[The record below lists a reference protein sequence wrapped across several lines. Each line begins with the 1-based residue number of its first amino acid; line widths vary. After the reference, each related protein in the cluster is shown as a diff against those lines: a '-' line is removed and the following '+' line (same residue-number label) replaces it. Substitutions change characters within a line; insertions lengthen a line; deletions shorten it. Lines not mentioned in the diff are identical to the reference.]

1 MYSVI
6 HCHRSSYR
14 TSDTRA
20 LNLMEC
26 SGNIQILVFFELF
39 LHMCEKNSTFVDL
52 FGKLYHMRN
61 ICRYICLL
69 IGVLVTSLA
78 HAHNVRI
85 YGYVL
90 GTDNRGVELANVYV
104 EGTTIGTS
112 TNQNGYYDLMVE
124 QSDTI
129 VLVYS
134 MIGYETIRQQLYT
147 ENKVLG
153 VNVVL
158 PTNEEMLSEITVR
171 GIQRQ
176 TGTMER
182 TDVDV
187 ARLMPDATGGGIEN
201 LLITFAGVRQNNEM
215 SSQYNVRGGSYDEN
229 SVYVNGL
236 EVYRPLLIRSG
247 QQEGLSFANTD
258 MVESVDFSAG
268 GFDAQYGDR
277 MSSVLD
283 IRYKRPEKLESRLNI
298 SLLGASAYI
307 GWGDSVQSQMHGI
320 RYKTSKYML
329 GALETKGNYKPNFI
343 DYQTQM
349 TWKVGKEAKD
359 WEIRLMGNFSQ
370 NSYLFNPDSATTTSG
385 TLQNPITK
393 QIYFEGQ
400 EKDMFRTAFAAL
412 SAYGKVNKEVEV
424 GVDLSGFYTH
434 EQETYDIH
442 SELILT
448 RGDKNSSQ
456 DSNNNLNQSI
466 TGSTEKQDVIG
477 TGEFHEHA
485 RNKLQASIITL
496 AHTGEWK
503 RGQNSLKWGVS
514 GQVEMMKDQI
524 SEWEWRDSLGYSL
537 PNVDKE
543 MELYYAMKG
552 TTQMLS
558 GRLQAYAQNTYRWST
573 DQGKVFL
580 TAGMRLNWWSFTN
593 EVLPSPRVS
602 VVWMP
607 GWKRDMTFRVATG
620 IYYQAPFYKELRQ
633 TIIDDKGV
641 YRIHLNDK
649 LKAQRSYQLVMGT
662 DYYFRA
668 WGRPFKFTAEAY
680 GKYIDR
686 MESYTVDNVRV
697 RYSGLNDSE
706 GYTLGLDLKLFGEL
720 APGADSWIS
729 FSTMRSRMRFVDDVH
744 ELGWIPTPQEQ
755 RYNLTL
761 YFQDYLPQLPQY
773 KLHLKFIWSEGLPY
787 GYPRNEKMR
796 YLGHMGDYRRV
807 DIGASRTFSASTDK
821 WMKKAKHV
829 DSWSVQFDVF
839 NLVGWNNMNSY
850 YWVTAADGQHWP
862 TPNYLTGRMF
872 NLKIDVKIK

>member
-1 MYSVI
+1 
-6 HCHRSSYR
+6 
-14 TSDTRA
+14 
-20 LNLMEC
+20 
-26 SGNIQILVFFELF
+26 
-39 LHMCEKNSTFVDL
+39 
-52 FGKLYHMRN
+52 MRKS
-61 ICRYICLL
+61 IGIARVLSLAVCLL
-69 IGVLVTSLA
+69 CSLA
-78 HAHNVRI
+78 TWAKVPEVRI
-85 YGYVL
+85 FGYVL
-90 GTDNRGVELANVYV
+90 DSDNRGIDLANVFV
-104 EGTTIGTS
+104 EGTTTGTT
-112 TNQNGYYDLMVE
+112 TNQNGYYDLLVE
-124 QSDTI
+124 MGDTI
-129 VLVYS
+129 TMVYS

-147 ENKVLG
+147 SNQVLG

-182 TDVDV
+182 TDVGV

-215 SSQYNVRGGSYDEN
+215 SSQYNVRGGTYDEN

-258 MVESVDFSAG
+258 MVESLDFSAG
-268 GFDAQYGDR
+268 GFDAMYGDK

-283 IRYKRPEKLESRLNI
+283 IRYKRPERLESRLNI

-329 GALETKGNYKPNFI
+329 GALDTKGNYKPNFL

-349 TWKVGKEAKD
+349 TWKVGKQREWD
-359 WEIRLMGNFSQ
+359 ITVLGNISQ
-370 NSYLFNPDSATTTSG
+370 NSYVFEPDSSETSSG
-385 TLQNPITK
+385 TMENPITK
-393 QIYFEGQ
+393 TIYYEGQ

-412 SAYGKVNKEVEV
+412 SAHGKLNKEVNI
-424 GVDLSGFYTH
+424 GLDLTGFYTH
-434 EQETYDIH
+434 ERENYDIH
-442 SELILT
+442 SELILS
-448 RGDKNSSQ
+448 RGKTEGGA
-456 DSNNNLNQSI
+456 DSNNDINQEI
-466 TGSTEKQDVIG
+466 IGSTEKQDLIG

-485 RNKLQASIITL
+485 RNKLQASMVTL

-503 RGQNSLKWGVS
+503 RGENTLKWGIS
-514 GQVEMMKDQI
+514 GQVEMIKDQI

-537 PNVDKE
+537 PNADEE

-552 TTQMLS
+552 TTQMFS
-558 GRLQAYAQNTYRWST
+558 GRLQAYAQNTYCWST
-573 DQGKVFL
+573 QQGKVFL
-580 TAGMRLNWWSFTN
+580 TAGMRMNWWSFTN

-607 GWKRDMTFRVATG
+607 GWKRDFTFRVATG
-620 IYYQAPFYKELRQ
+620 VYYQAPFYKELRQ
-633 TIIDDKGV
+633 TVLDDKGV
-641 YRIHLNDK
+641 YRIHLNDQ

-706 GYTLGLDLKLFGEL
+706 GYALGLDLKLFGEL

-729 FSTMRSRMRFVDDVH
+729 FSTMRSRMRFTDDKH
-744 ELGWIPTPQEQ
+744 NLGWIPTPQEQ

-761 YFQDYLPQLPQY
+761 YFQDYLPQYPQY
-773 KLHLKFIWSEGLPY
+773 RLHLKFIWNEGLPF
-787 GYPRNEKMR
+787 GYPRNEAMR
-796 YLGHMGDYRRV
+796 YLGHMGDYRRI
-807 DIGASRTFSASTDK
+807 DIGASRTFSATTDK
-821 WMKKAKHV
+821 WMKKSKHV
-829 DSWSVQFDVF
+829 DSWSIQLDIF
-839 NLVGWNNMNSY
+839 NLVGWNNVNSY
-850 YWVTAADGQHWP
+850 YWVTAADGQQWS

-872 NLKIDVKIK
+872 NLKVDVKIK

>member
-1 MYSVI
+1 
-6 HCHRSSYR
+6 
-14 TSDTRA
+14 
-20 LNLMEC
+20 
-26 SGNIQILVFFELF
+26 
-39 LHMCEKNSTFVDL
+39 
-52 FGKLYHMRN
+52 MRKS
-61 ICRYICLL
+61 IGIARVLSLAVCLL
-69 IGVLVTSLA
+69 CSLA
-78 HAHNVRI
+78 TWAKVPEVRI
-85 YGYVL
+85 FGYVL
-90 GTDNRGVELANVYV
+90 DSDNRGIDLANVFV
-104 EGTTIGTS
+104 EGTTTGTT
-112 TNQNGYYDLMVE
+112 TNQNGYYDLLVE
-124 QSDTI
+124 MGDTI
-129 VLVYS
+129 TMVYS

-147 ENKVLG
+147 SNQVLG

-182 TDVDV
+182 TDVGV

-215 SSQYNVRGGSYDEN
+215 SSQYNVRGGTYDEN

-258 MVESVDFSAG
+258 MVESLDFSAG
-268 GFDAQYGDR
+268 GFDAMYGDK

-283 IRYKRPEKLESRLNI
+283 IRYKRPERLESRLNI

-307 GWGDSVQSQMHGI
+307 GWGDSLQSQMHGV

-329 GALETKGNYKPNFI
+329 GALDTKGNYKPNFL

-349 TWKVGKEAKD
+349 TWKVGKQREWD
-359 WEIRLMGNFSQ
+359 ITVLGNISQ
-370 NSYLFNPDSATTTSG
+370 NSYVFEPDSSETSSG
-385 TLQNPITK
+385 TMENPITK
-393 QIYFEGQ
+393 TIYYEGQ

-412 SAYGKVNKEVEV
+412 SAHGKLSKEVNI
-424 GVDLSGFYTH
+424 GLDLTGFYTH
-434 EQETYDIH
+434 ERENYDIH
-442 SELILT
+442 SELILS
-448 RGDKNSSQ
+448 RGKTEGGA
-456 DSNNNLNQSI
+456 DSNNDINQEI
-466 TGSTEKQDVIG
+466 IGSTEKQDLIG

-485 RNKLQASIITL
+485 RNKLQASMVTL

-503 RGQNSLKWGVS
+503 RGENTLKWGIS
-514 GQVEMMKDQI
+514 GQVEMIKDQI

-537 PNVDKE
+537 PNADKE

-552 TTQMLS
+552 TTQMFS
-558 GRLQAYAQNTYRWST
+558 GRLQAYAQNTYCWST
-573 DQGKVFL
+573 QQGKVFL
-580 TAGMRLNWWSFTN
+580 TAGMRMNWWSFTN

-607 GWKRDMTFRVATG
+607 GWKRDFTFRVATG
-620 IYYQAPFYKELRQ
+620 VYYQAPFYKELRQ
-633 TIIDDKGV
+633 TVLDDKGV
-641 YRIHLNDK
+641 YRIHLNDQ

-706 GYTLGLDLKLFGEL
+706 GYALGLDLKLFGEL

-729 FSTMRSRMRFVDDVH
+729 FSTMRSRMRFTNDKH
-744 ELGWIPTPQEQ
+744 NLGWIPTPQEQ

-761 YFQDYLPQLPQY
+761 YFQDYLPQYPQY
-773 KLHLKFIWSEGLPY
+773 RLHLKFIWNEGLPF
-787 GYPRNEKMR
+787 GYPRNEAMR
-796 YLGHMGDYRRV
+796 YLGHMGDYRRI
-807 DIGASRTFSASTDK
+807 DIGASRTFSATTDK
-821 WMKKAKHV
+821 WMKKSKHV
-829 DSWSVQFDVF
+829 DSWSIQLDIF
-839 NLVGWNNMNSY
+839 NLVGWNNVNSY
-850 YWVTAADGQHWP
+850 YWVTAADGQQWS

-872 NLKIDVKIK
+872 NLKVDVKIK

>member
-1 MYSVI
+1 
-6 HCHRSSYR
+6 
-14 TSDTRA
+14 
-20 LNLMEC
+20 
-26 SGNIQILVFFELF
+26 
-39 LHMCEKNSTFVDL
+39 
-52 FGKLYHMRN
+52 MRKS
-61 ICRYICLL
+61 IGIARVLSLAVCLL
-69 IGVLVTSLA
+69 CSLA
-78 HAHNVRI
+78 TWAKVPEVRI
-85 YGYVL
+85 FGYVL
-90 GTDNRGVELANVYV
+90 DSDNRGIDLANVFV
-104 EGTTIGTS
+104 EGTTTGTT
-112 TNQNGYYDLMVE
+112 TNQNGYYDLLVE
-124 QSDTI
+124 MGDTI
-129 VLVYS
+129 TMVYS

-147 ENKVLG
+147 SNQVLG

-182 TDVDV
+182 TDVGV

-215 SSQYNVRGGSYDEN
+215 SSQYNVRGGTYDEN

-258 MVESVDFSAG
+258 MVESLDFSAG
-268 GFDAQYGDR
+268 GFDAMYGDK

-283 IRYKRPEKLESRLNI
+283 IRYKRPERLESRLNI

-307 GWGDSVQSQMHGI
+307 GWGDSLQSQMHGI

-329 GALETKGNYKPNFI
+329 GALDTKGNYKPNFL

-349 TWKVGKEAKD
+349 TWKVGKQREWD
-359 WEIRLMGNFSQ
+359 ITVLGNISQ
-370 NSYLFNPDSATTTSG
+370 NSYVFEPDSSETSSG
-385 TLQNPITK
+385 TMENPITK
-393 QIYFEGQ
+393 TIYYEGQ

-412 SAYGKVNKEVEV
+412 SAHGKVNREVNI
-424 GVDLSGFYTH
+424 GLDLTGFYTH
-434 EQETYDIH
+434 ERENYDIH
-442 SELILT
+442 SELILS
-448 RGDKNSSQ
+448 RGKTESGA
-456 DSNNNLNQSI
+456 DSNNDINQEI
-466 TGSTEKQDVIG
+466 IGSTDKQDLIG

-485 RNKLQASIITL
+485 RNKLQASMVTL

-503 RGQNSLKWGVS
+503 RGENTLKWGIS
-514 GQVEMMKDQI
+514 GQVEMIKDQI

-537 PNVDKE
+537 PNADKE

-552 TTQMLS
+552 TTQMFS
-558 GRLQAYAQNTYRWST
+558 GRLQAYAQNTYCWST
-573 DQGKVFL
+573 QQGKVFL
-580 TAGMRLNWWSFTN
+580 TAGMRMNWWSFTN

-607 GWKRDMTFRVATG
+607 GWKRDFTFRVATG
-620 IYYQAPFYKELRQ
+620 VYYQAPFYKELRQ
-633 TIIDDKGV
+633 TVLDDKGV
-641 YRIHLNDK
+641 YRIHLNDQ

-697 RYSGLNDSE
+697 RYSGINDSE
-706 GYTLGLDLKLFGEL
+706 GYALGLDLKLFGEL

-729 FSTMRSRMRFVDDVH
+729 FSTMRSRMRFTDDKH
-744 ELGWIPTPQEQ
+744 NLGWIPTPQEQ

-761 YFQDYLPQLPQY
+761 YFQDYLPQYPQY
-773 KLHLKFIWSEGLPY
+773 RLHLKFIWNEGLPF
-787 GYPRNEKMR
+787 GYPRNEAMR
-796 YLGHMGDYRRV
+796 YLGHMGDYRRI

-821 WMKKAKHV
+821 WMKKSKHV
-829 DSWSVQFDVF
+829 DSWSIQLDIF
-839 NLVGWNNMNSY
+839 NLVGWNNVNSY
-850 YWVTAADGQHWP
+850 YWVTAADGQQWS

-872 NLKIDVKIK
+872 NLKVDVKIK

>member
-1 MYSVI
+1 
-6 HCHRSSYR
+6 
-14 TSDTRA
+14 
-20 LNLMEC
+20 
-26 SGNIQILVFFELF
+26 
-39 LHMCEKNSTFVDL
+39 
-52 FGKLYHMRN
+52 MRKS
-61 ICRYICLL
+61 IGIARVLSLAVCLL
-69 IGVLVTSLA
+69 CSLA
-78 HAHNVRI
+78 TWAKVPEVRI
-85 YGYVL
+85 FGYVL
-90 GTDNRGVELANVYV
+90 DSDNRGIDLANVFV
-104 EGTTIGTS
+104 EGTTTGTT
-112 TNQNGYYDLMVE
+112 TNQNGYYDLLVE
-124 QSDTI
+124 MGDTI
-129 VLVYS
+129 TMVYS

-147 ENKVLG
+147 SNQVLG

-182 TDVDV
+182 TDVGV

-215 SSQYNVRGGSYDEN
+215 SSQYNVRGGTYDEN

-258 MVESVDFSAG
+258 MVESLDFSAG
-268 GFDAQYGDR
+268 GFDAMYGDK

-283 IRYKRPEKLESRLNI
+283 IRYKRPERLESRLNI

-329 GALETKGNYKPNFI
+329 GALDTKGNYKPNFL

-349 TWKVGKEAKD
+349 TWKVGKQREWD
-359 WEIRLMGNFSQ
+359 ITVLGNISQ
-370 NSYLFNPDSATTTSG
+370 NSYVFEPDSSETSSG
-385 TLQNPITK
+385 TMENPITK
-393 QIYFEGQ
+393 TIYYEGQ

-412 SAYGKVNKEVEV
+412 SAHGKLNKEVNI
-424 GVDLSGFYTH
+424 GLDLTGFYTH
-434 EQETYDIH
+434 ERENYDIH
-442 SELILT
+442 SELILS
-448 RGDKNSSQ
+448 RGKTEGGA
-456 DSNNNLNQSI
+456 DSNNDINQEI
-466 TGSTEKQDVIG
+466 IGSTEKQDLIG

-485 RNKLQASIITL
+485 RNKLQASMVTL

-503 RGQNSLKWGVS
+503 RGENTLKWGIS
-514 GQVEMMKDQI
+514 GQVEMIKDQI

-537 PNVDKE
+537 PNADKE

-552 TTQMLS
+552 TTQMFS
-558 GRLQAYAQNTYRWST
+558 GRLQAYAQNTYCWST
-573 DQGKVFL
+573 QQGKVFL
-580 TAGMRLNWWSFTN
+580 TAGMRMNWWSFTN

-607 GWKRDMTFRVATG
+607 GWKRDFTFRVATG
-620 IYYQAPFYKELRQ
+620 VYYQAPFYKELRQ
-633 TIIDDKGV
+633 TILDDKGV
-641 YRIHLNDK
+641 YRIHLNDQ

-706 GYTLGLDLKLFGEL
+706 GYALGLDLKLFGEL

-729 FSTMRSRMRFVDDVH
+729 FSTMRSRMRFTDDKH
-744 ELGWIPTPQEQ
+744 NLGWIPTPQEQ

-761 YFQDYLPQLPQY
+761 YFQDYLPQYPQY
-773 KLHLKFIWSEGLPY
+773 RLHLKFIWNEGLPF
-787 GYPRNEKMR
+787 GYPRNEAMR
-796 YLGHMGDYRRV
+796 YLGHMGDYRRI
-807 DIGASRTFSASTDK
+807 DIGASRTFSATTDK
-821 WMKKAKHV
+821 WMKKSKHV
-829 DSWSVQFDVF
+829 DSWSIQLDIF
-839 NLVGWNNMNSY
+839 NLVGWNNVNSY
-850 YWVTAADGQHWP
+850 YWVTAADGQQWS

-872 NLKIDVKIK
+872 NLKVDVKIK

>member
-1 MYSVI
+1 
-6 HCHRSSYR
+6 
-14 TSDTRA
+14 
-20 LNLMEC
+20 
-26 SGNIQILVFFELF
+26 
-39 LHMCEKNSTFVDL
+39 
-52 FGKLYHMRN
+52 MRKS
-61 ICRYICLL
+61 IGIARVLSLAVCLL
-69 IGVLVTSLA
+69 CSLA
-78 HAHNVRI
+78 TWAKVPEVRI
-85 YGYVL
+85 FGYVL
-90 GTDNRGVELANVYV
+90 DSDNRGIDLANVFV
-104 EGTTIGTS
+104 EGTTTGTT
-112 TNQNGYYDLMVE
+112 TNQNGYYDLLVE
-124 QSDTI
+124 MGDTI
-129 VLVYS
+129 VMVYS

-147 ENKVLG
+147 SNQVLG

-182 TDVDV
+182 TDVGV

-215 SSQYNVRGGSYDEN
+215 SSQYNVRGGTYDEN

-258 MVESVDFSAG
+258 MVESLDFSAG
-268 GFDAQYGDR
+268 GFDAMYGDK

-283 IRYKRPEKLESRLNI
+283 IRYKRPERLESRLNI

-307 GWGDSVQSQMHGI
+307 GWGDSLQSQMHGI

-329 GALETKGNYKPNFI
+329 GALDTKGNYKPNFL

-349 TWKVGKEAKD
+349 TWKVGKQREWD
-359 WEIRLMGNFSQ
+359 ITVLGNISQ
-370 NSYLFNPDSATTTSG
+370 NSYVFEPDSSETSSG
-385 TLQNPITK
+385 TMENPITK
-393 QIYFEGQ
+393 TIYYEGQ
-400 EKDMFRTAFAAL
+400 EKDMFRTAFASL
-412 SAYGKVNKEVEV
+412 SAHGKVNREVNI
-424 GVDLSGFYTH
+424 GVDLTGFYTH
-434 EQETYDIH
+434 ERENYDIH
-442 SELILT
+442 SELILS
-448 RGDKNSSQ
+448 RGKTESGA
-456 DSNNNLNQSI
+456 DSNNDINQEI
-466 TGSTEKQDVIG
+466 IGSTDKQDLIG

-485 RNKLQASIITL
+485 RNKLQASMVTL

-503 RGQNSLKWGVS
+503 RGENTLKWGIS
-514 GQVEMMKDQI
+514 GQVEMIKDQI

-537 PNVDKE
+537 PNADKE

-552 TTQMLS
+552 TTQMFS
-558 GRLQAYAQNTYRWST
+558 GRLQAYAQNTYCWST
-573 DQGKVFL
+573 QQGKVFL
-580 TAGMRLNWWSFTN
+580 TAGMRMNWWSFTN

-607 GWKRDMTFRVATG
+607 GWKRDFTFRVATG
-620 IYYQAPFYKELRQ
+620 VYYQAPFYKELRQ
-633 TIIDDKGV
+633 TVLDDKGV
-641 YRIHLNDK
+641 YRIHLNDQ

-697 RYSGLNDSE
+697 RYSGINDSE
-706 GYTLGLDLKLFGEL
+706 GYALGLDLKLFGEL

-729 FSTMRSRMRFVDDVH
+729 FSTMRSRMRFTDDKH
-744 ELGWIPTPQEQ
+744 NLGWIPTPQEQ

-761 YFQDYLPQLPQY
+761 YFQDYLPQYPQY
-773 KLHLKFIWSEGLPY
+773 RLHLKFIWNEGLPF
-787 GYPRNEKMR
+787 GYPRNEAMR
-796 YLGHMGDYRRV
+796 YLGHMGDYRRI
-807 DIGASRTFSASTDK
+807 DIGASRTFSATTDK
-821 WMKKAKHV
+821 WMKKSKHV
-829 DSWSVQFDVF
+829 DSWSIQLDIF
-839 NLVGWNNMNSY
+839 NLVGWNNVNSY
-850 YWVTAADGQHWP
+850 YWVTAADGQQWS

-872 NLKIDVKIK
+872 NLKVDVKIK

>member
-1 MYSVI
+1 MAIKTNVFLAHI
-6 HCHRSSYR
+6 H
-14 TSDTRA
+14 
-20 LNLMEC
+20 
-26 SGNIQILVFFELF
+26 FF
-39 LHMCEKNSTFVDL
+39 
-52 FGKLYHMRN
+52 LYLCGQFREFEDMRN
-61 ICRYICLL
+61 IYRYICLL
-69 IGVLVTSLA
+69 IGVVMASLA

-104 EGTTIGTS
+104 EGTTIGTT
-112 TNQNGYYDLMVE
+112 TNQNGYYDLLVE
-124 QSDTI
+124 MGDTI
-129 VLVYS
+129 TMVYS

-147 ENKVLG
+147 SNQVLG

-182 TDVDV
+182 TDVGV
-187 ARLMPDATGGGIEN
+187 ARLMPDATGGGIES
-201 LLITFAGVRQNNEM
+201 LLITFTGVRQNNEM
-215 SSQYNVRGGSYDEN
+215 SSQYNVRGGTYDEN

-258 MVESVDFSAG
+258 MVESLDFSAG
-268 GFDAQYGDR
+268 GFDAMYGDK

-283 IRYKRPEKLESRLNI
+283 IRYKRPERLESRLNI
-298 SLLGASAYI
+298 SLLGASAYV
-307 GWGDSVQSQMHGI
+307 GWGDSLQSQMHGI

-329 GALETKGNYKPNFI
+329 GALDTKGNYKPNFL

-349 TWKVGKEAKD
+349 TWKVGKQREWD
-359 WEIRLMGNFSQ
+359 ITVLGNISQ
-370 NSYLFNPDSATTTSG
+370 NSYVFEPDSSETSSG
-385 TLQNPITK
+385 TMENPITK
-393 QIYFEGQ
+393 TIYYEGQ

-412 SAYGKVNKEVEV
+412 SAHGKLSKEVNI
-424 GVDLSGFYTH
+424 GLDLTGFYTH
-434 EQETYDIH
+434 ERENYDIH
-442 SELILT
+442 SELILS
-448 RGDKNSSQ
+448 RGKTESGA
-456 DSNNNLNQSI
+456 DSNNDINQEI
-466 TGSTEKQDVIG
+466 IGPTDKQDLIG

-485 RNKLQASIITL
+485 RNKLQASMVTL

-503 RGQNSLKWGVS
+503 RGENTLKWGIS
-514 GQVEMMKDQI
+514 GQVEMIKDQI

-537 PNVDKE
+537 PNADKE

-552 TTQMLS
+552 TTQMFS
-558 GRLQAYAQNTYRWST
+558 GRLQAYAQNTYCWST
-573 DQGKVFL
+573 QQGKVFL
-580 TAGMRLNWWSFTN
+580 TAGMRMNWWSFTN

-607 GWKRDMTFRVATG
+607 GWKRDFTFRVATG
-620 IYYQAPFYKELRQ
+620 VYYQAPFYKELRQ
-633 TIIDDKGV
+633 TVLDDKGV
-641 YRIHLNDK
+641 YRIHLNDQ

-697 RYSGLNDSE
+697 RYSGINDSE
-706 GYTLGLDLKLFGEL
+706 GYALGLDLKLFGEL

-729 FSTMRSRMRFVDDVH
+729 FSTMRSRMRFTDDKH
-744 ELGWIPTPQEQ
+744 NLGWIPTPQEQ

-761 YFQDYLPQLPQY
+761 YFQDYLPQYPQY
-773 KLHLKFIWSEGLPY
+773 RLHLKFIWNEGLPF
-787 GYPRNEKMR
+787 GYPRNEAMR
-796 YLGHMGDYRRV
+796 YLGHMGDYRRI

-821 WMKKAKHV
+821 WMKKSKHV
-829 DSWSVQFDVF
+829 DSWSIQLDIF
-839 NLVGWNNMNSY
+839 NLVGWNNVNSY
-850 YWVTAADGQHWP
+850 YWVTAADGQQWS

-872 NLKIDVKIK
+872 NLKVDVKIK

>member
-1 MYSVI
+1 
-6 HCHRSSYR
+6 
-14 TSDTRA
+14 
-20 LNLMEC
+20 
-26 SGNIQILVFFELF
+26 
-39 LHMCEKNSTFVDL
+39 
-52 FGKLYHMRN
+52 MRKS
-61 ICRYICLL
+61 IGIARVLSLAVCLL
-69 IGVLVTSLA
+69 CSLA
-78 HAHNVRI
+78 TWAKVPEVRI
-85 YGYVL
+85 FGYVL
-90 GTDNRGVELANVYV
+90 DSDNRGIDLANVFV
-104 EGTTIGTS
+104 EGTTTGTT
-112 TNQNGYYDLMVE
+112 TNQNGYYDLLVE
-124 QSDTI
+124 MGDTI
-129 VLVYS
+129 TMVYS

-147 ENKVLG
+147 SNQVLG

-182 TDVDV
+182 TDVGV

-215 SSQYNVRGGSYDEN
+215 SSQYNVRGGTYDEN

-258 MVESVDFSAG
+258 MVESLDFSAG
-268 GFDAQYGDR
+268 GFDAMYGDK

-283 IRYKRPEKLESRLNI
+283 IRYKRPERLESRLNI

-307 GWGDSVQSQMHGI
+307 GWGDSLQSQMHGI

-329 GALETKGNYKPNFI
+329 GALDTKGNYKPNFL

-349 TWKVGKEAKD
+349 TWKVGKQREWD
-359 WEIRLMGNFSQ
+359 ITVLGNISQ
-370 NSYLFNPDSATTTSG
+370 NSYVFEPDSSETSSG
-385 TLQNPITK
+385 TMENPITK
-393 QIYFEGQ
+393 TIYYEGQ

-412 SAYGKVNKEVEV
+412 SAHGKVNKEVNI
-424 GVDLSGFYTH
+424 GVDLTGFYTH
-434 EQETYDIH
+434 ERENYDIH
-442 SELILT
+442 SELILS
-448 RGDKNSSQ
+448 RGKTESGA
-456 DSNNNLNQSI
+456 DSNGDFNQEI
-466 TGSTEKQDVIG
+466 IGSTEKQDLIG

-485 RNKLQASIITL
+485 RNKLQASMVTL

-503 RGQNSLKWGVS
+503 RGENTLKWGIS
-514 GQVEMMKDQI
+514 GQVEMIKDQI

-537 PNVDKE
+537 PNADKE

-552 TTQMLS
+552 TTQMFS
-558 GRLQAYAQNTYRWST
+558 GRLQAYAQNTYCWST
-573 DQGKVFL
+573 QQGKVFL
-580 TAGMRLNWWSFTN
+580 TAGMRMNWWSFTN

-607 GWKRDMTFRVATG
+607 GWKRDFTFRVATG
-620 IYYQAPFYKELRQ
+620 VYYQAPFYKELRQ
-633 TIIDDKGV
+633 TVLDDKGV
-641 YRIHLNDK
+641 YRIHLNDQ

-706 GYTLGLDLKLFGEL
+706 GYALGLDLKLFGEL

-729 FSTMRSRMRFVDDVH
+729 FSTMRSRMRFTDDKH
-744 ELGWIPTPQEQ
+744 NLGWIPTPQEQ

-761 YFQDYLPQLPQY
+761 YFQDYLPQYPQY
-773 KLHLKFIWSEGLPY
+773 RLHLKFIWNEGLPF
-787 GYPRNEKMR
+787 GYPRNEAMR
-796 YLGHMGDYRRV
+796 YLGHMGDYRRI
-807 DIGASRTFSASTDK
+807 DIGASRTFSATTDK
-821 WMKKAKHV
+821 WMKKSKHV
-829 DSWSVQFDVF
+829 DSWSIQLDIF
-839 NLVGWNNMNSY
+839 NLVGWNNVNSY
-850 YWVTAADGQHWP
+850 YWVTAADGQQWS

-872 NLKIDVKIK
+872 NLKVDVKIK

>member
-1 MYSVI
+1 
-6 HCHRSSYR
+6 
-14 TSDTRA
+14 
-20 LNLMEC
+20 MED
-26 SGNIQILVFFELF
+26 FFLF
-39 LHMCEKNSTFVDL
+39 SCVVAFFFVLLQVNCEF
-52 FGKLYHMRN
+52 
-61 ICRYICLL
+61 
-69 IGVLVTSLA
+69 GVLYTKLNIKSESWARGVAVVLCVCLSLA
-78 HAHNVRI
+78 AWAKSEVRVF
-85 YGYVL
+85 GYVL
-90 GTDNRGVELANVYV
+90 DSDNRGVELANVFV
-104 EGTTIGTS
+104 EGTSTGTT
-112 TNQNGYYDLMVE
+112 TNQNGYYDLMVSME
-124 QSDTI
+124 DTI
-129 VLVYS
+129 VMVYS

-147 ENKVLG
+147 RNQVLG
-153 VNVVL
+153 VNVML
-158 PTNEEMLSEITVR
+158 PTNEEMLNEVTVR

-182 TDVDV
+182 TDVGV

-215 SSQYNVRGGSYDEN
+215 SSQYNVRGGTYDEN

-298 SLLGASAYI
+298 SLLGASGYV

-329 GALETKGNYKPNFI
+329 GALDTKGNYKPNFV

-349 TWKVGKEAKD
+349 TWKVGAYPKSLPRGKDCNEA

-370 NSYLFNPDSATTTSG
+370 NSYSFEPDSAETTSG
-385 TLQNPITK
+385 TLQNPIKKT
-393 QIYFEGQ
+393 IFFEGQ

-412 SAYGKVNKEVEV
+412 SAYGKVHPEVKV

-434 EQETYDIH
+434 EQETYDIR
-442 SELILT
+442 SELILSNQ
-448 RGDKNSSQ
+448 DKTGQSPNSNPN
-456 DSNNNLNQSI
+456 DALA
-466 TGSTEKQDVIG
+466 GSTNNQDIIG
-477 TGEFHEHA
+477 TADFHEHA
-485 RNKLQASIITL
+485 RNKLQASMITL

-503 RGQNSLKWGVS
+503 RGENSLKWGVS
-514 GQVEMMKDQI
+514 GQVEMVKDQI
-524 SEWEWRDSLGYSL
+524 NEWEWRDSLGYSL
-537 PNVDKE
+537 PNVEDE

-552 TTQMLS
+552 MTQMLN

-573 DQGKVFL
+573 EQGKVLL

-607 GWKRDMTFRVATG
+607 GWKRDFTFRVTTG
-620 IYYQAPFYKELRQ
+620 VYYQAPFYKELRQ
-633 TIIDDKGV
+633 TILDDKGI
-641 YRIHLNDK
+641 YRIHLNDQ

-680 GKYIDR
+680 GKYMDR

-697 RYSGLNDSE
+697 RYSGVNDSE

-729 FSTMRSRMRFVDDVH
+729 FSTMRSRMRFVDDVNA
-744 ELGWIPTPQEQ
+744 LGWIPTPQEQ

-761 YFQDYLPQLPQY
+761 YFQDYLPQYPQY
-773 KLHLKFIWSEGLPY
+773 KLHLKFIWNEGLPY

-796 YLGHMGDYRRV
+796 YLGHMGDYRRI
-807 DIGASRTFSASTDK
+807 DIGASRTFSARTDK
-821 WMKKAKHV
+821 WMKKSKHV
-829 DSWSVQFDVF
+829 DSWSVQLDVF
-839 NLVGWNNMNSY
+839 NLVGWNNVNSY

>member
-1 MYSVI
+1 
-6 HCHRSSYR
+6 
-14 TSDTRA
+14 
-20 LNLMEC
+20 
-26 SGNIQILVFFELF
+26 
-39 LHMCEKNSTFVDL
+39 
-52 FGKLYHMRN
+52 MRKS
-61 ICRYICLL
+61 
-69 IGVLVTSLA
+69 IGIARVLSLA
-78 HAHNVRI
+78 VYLLCSLATWAKVPEVRI
-85 YGYVL
+85 FGYVL
-90 GTDNRGVELANVYV
+90 DSDNRGIDLANVFV
-104 EGTTIGTS
+104 EGTTTGTT
-112 TNQNGYYDLMVE
+112 TNQNGYYDLLVE
-124 QSDTI
+124 MGDTI
-129 VLVYS
+129 TMVYS

-147 ENKVLG
+147 SNQVLG

-182 TDVDV
+182 TDVGV

-215 SSQYNVRGGSYDEN
+215 SSQYNVRGGTYDEN

-258 MVESVDFSAG
+258 MVESLDFSAG
-268 GFDAQYGDR
+268 GFDAMYGDK

-283 IRYKRPEKLESRLNI
+283 IRYKRPERLESRLNI
-298 SLLGASAYI
+298 SLLGASAYV
-307 GWGDSVQSQMHGI
+307 GWGDSLQSQMHGV

-329 GALETKGNYKPNFI
+329 GALDTKGNYKPNFL

-349 TWKVGKEAKD
+349 TWKVGKQREWD
-359 WEIRLMGNFSQ
+359 ITVLGNISQ
-370 NSYLFNPDSATTTSG
+370 NSYVFEPDSSETSSG
-385 TLQNPITK
+385 TMENPITK
-393 QIYFEGQ
+393 TIYYEGQ

-412 SAYGKVNKEVEV
+412 SAHGKVSKEVNI
-424 GVDLSGFYTH
+424 GLDLTGFYTH
-434 EQETYDIH
+434 ERENYDIH
-442 SELILT
+442 SELILS
-448 RGDKNSSQ
+448 RGKTEGGA
-456 DSNNNLNQSI
+456 DSNNDINQEI
-466 TGSTEKQDVIG
+466 IGSTEKQDLIG

-485 RNKLQASIITL
+485 RNKLQASMVTL

-503 RGQNSLKWGVS
+503 RGENTLKWGLS
-514 GQVEMMKDQI
+514 GQVEMIKDQI

-537 PNVDKE
+537 PNADEE

-552 TTQMLS
+552 TTQMFS
-558 GRLQAYAQNTYRWST
+558 GRLQAYAQNTYCWST
-573 DQGKVFL
+573 QQGKVFL
-580 TAGMRLNWWSFTN
+580 TAGMRMNWWSFTN

-607 GWKRDMTFRVATG
+607 GWKRDFTFRVATG
-620 IYYQAPFYKELRQ
+620 VYYQAPFYKELRQ
-633 TIIDDKGV
+633 TVLDEKGV
-641 YRIHLNDK
+641 YRIHLNDQ

-706 GYTLGLDLKLFGEL
+706 GYALGLDLKLFGEL

-729 FSTMRSRMRFVDDVH
+729 FSTMRSRMRFTDDKH
-744 ELGWIPTPQEQ
+744 NLGWIPTPQEQ

-761 YFQDYLPQLPQY
+761 YFQDYLPQYPQY
-773 KLHLKFIWSEGLPY
+773 RLHLKFIWNEGLPF
-787 GYPRNEKMR
+787 GYPRNEAMR
-796 YLGHMGDYRRV
+796 YLGHMGDYRRI
-807 DIGASRTFSASTDK
+807 DIGASRTFSATTDK
-821 WMKKAKHV
+821 WMKKSKHV
-829 DSWSVQFDVF
+829 DSWSIQLDIF
-839 NLVGWNNMNSY
+839 NLVGWNNVNSY
-850 YWVTAADGQHWP
+850 YWVTAADGQQWS

-872 NLKIDVKIK
+872 NLKVDVKIK

>member
-1 MYSVI
+1 
-6 HCHRSSYR
+6 
-14 TSDTRA
+14 
-20 LNLMEC
+20 
-26 SGNIQILVFFELF
+26 
-39 LHMCEKNSTFVDL
+39 
-52 FGKLYHMRN
+52 MRKS
-61 ICRYICLL
+61 IGIARVLSLAVCLL
-69 IGVLVTSLA
+69 CSLA
-78 HAHNVRI
+78 TWAKVPEVRI
-85 YGYVL
+85 FGYVL
-90 GTDNRGVELANVYV
+90 DSDNRGIDLANVFV
-104 EGTTIGTS
+104 EGTTTGTT
-112 TNQNGYYDLMVE
+112 TNQNGYYDLLVE
-124 QSDTI
+124 MGDTI
-129 VLVYS
+129 TMVYS

-147 ENKVLG
+147 SNQVLG

-182 TDVDV
+182 TDVGV

-215 SSQYNVRGGSYDEN
+215 SSQYNVRGGTYDEN

-258 MVESVDFSAG
+258 MVESLDFSAG
-268 GFDAQYGDR
+268 GFDAMYGDK

-283 IRYKRPEKLESRLNI
+283 IRYKRPERLESRLNI

-329 GALETKGNYKPNFI
+329 GALDTKGNYKPNFL

-349 TWKVGKEAKD
+349 TWKVGKQREWD
-359 WEIRLMGNFSQ
+359 ITVLGNISQ
-370 NSYLFNPDSATTTSG
+370 NSYVFEPDSSETSSG
-385 TLQNPITK
+385 TMENPITK
-393 QIYFEGQ
+393 TIYYEGQ

-412 SAYGKVNKEVEV
+412 SAHGKLSKEVNI
-424 GVDLSGFYTH
+424 GLDLTGFYTH
-434 EQETYDIH
+434 ERENYDIH
-442 SELILT
+442 SELILS
-448 RGDKNSSQ
+448 RGKTEGGA
-456 DSNNNLNQSI
+456 DSNNDINQEI
-466 TGSTEKQDVIG
+466 IGSTEKQDLIG

-485 RNKLQASIITL
+485 RNKLQASMVTL

-503 RGQNSLKWGVS
+503 RGENTLKWGIS
-514 GQVEMMKDQI
+514 GQVEMIKDQI

-537 PNVDKE
+537 PNADEE

-552 TTQMLS
+552 TTQMFS
-558 GRLQAYAQNTYRWST
+558 GRLQAYAQNTYCWST
-573 DQGKVFL
+573 QQGKVFL
-580 TAGMRLNWWSFTN
+580 TAGMRMNWWSFTN

-607 GWKRDMTFRVATG
+607 GWKRDFTFRVATG
-620 IYYQAPFYKELRQ
+620 VYYQAPFYKELRQ
-633 TIIDDKGV
+633 TVLDDKGV
-641 YRIHLNDK
+641 YRIHLNDQ

-706 GYTLGLDLKLFGEL
+706 GYALGLDLKLFGEL

-729 FSTMRSRMRFVDDVH
+729 FSTMRSRMRFTDDKH
-744 ELGWIPTPQEQ
+744 NLGWIPTPQEQ

-761 YFQDYLPQLPQY
+761 YFQDYLPQYPQY
-773 KLHLKFIWSEGLPY
+773 RLHLKFIWNEGLPF
-787 GYPRNEKMR
+787 GYPRNEAMR
-796 YLGHMGDYRRV
+796 YLGHMGDYRRI
-807 DIGASRTFSASTDK
+807 DIGASRTFSATTDK
-821 WMKKAKHV
+821 WMKKSKHV
-829 DSWSVQFDVF
+829 DSWSIQLDIF
-839 NLVGWNNMNSY
+839 NLVGWNNVNSY
-850 YWVTAADGQHWP
+850 YWVTAADGQQWS

-872 NLKIDVKIK
+872 NLKVDVKIK

>member
-1 MYSVI
+1 
-6 HCHRSSYR
+6 
-14 TSDTRA
+14 
-20 LNLMEC
+20 
-26 SGNIQILVFFELF
+26 
-39 LHMCEKNSTFVDL
+39 
-52 FGKLYHMRN
+52 MRKS
-61 ICRYICLL
+61 IGIARVLSLAVCLL
-69 IGVLVTSLA
+69 CSLA
-78 HAHNVRI
+78 TWAKVPEVRI
-85 YGYVL
+85 FGYVL
-90 GTDNRGVELANVYV
+90 DSDNRGIDLANVFV
-104 EGTTIGTS
+104 EGTTTGTT
-112 TNQNGYYDLMVE
+112 TNQNGYYDLLVE
-124 QSDTI
+124 MGDTI
-129 VLVYS
+129 VMVYS

-147 ENKVLG
+147 SNQVLG

-182 TDVDV
+182 TDVGV

-215 SSQYNVRGGSYDEN
+215 SSQYNVRGGTYDEN

-258 MVESVDFSAG
+258 MVESLDFSAG
-268 GFDAQYGDR
+268 GFDAMYGDK

-283 IRYKRPEKLESRLNI
+283 IRYKRPERLESRLNI

-307 GWGDSVQSQMHGI
+307 GWGDSLQSQIHGI

-329 GALETKGNYKPNFI
+329 GALDTKGNYKPNFL

-349 TWKVGKEAKD
+349 TWKVGKQREWD
-359 WEIRLMGNFSQ
+359 ITVLGNISQ
-370 NSYLFNPDSATTTSG
+370 NSYVFEPDSSETSSG
-385 TLQNPITK
+385 TMENPITK
-393 QIYFEGQ
+393 TIYYEGQ

-412 SAYGKVNKEVEV
+412 SAHGKVNKEVNI
-424 GVDLSGFYTH
+424 GLDLTGFYTH
-434 EQETYDIH
+434 ERENYDIH
-442 SELILT
+442 SELILS
-448 RGDKNSSQ
+448 RGKTEGGA
-456 DSNNNLNQSI
+456 DSNNDINQEI
-466 TGSTEKQDVIG
+466 IGSTDKQDLIG

-485 RNKLQASIITL
+485 RNKLQASMVTL

-503 RGQNSLKWGVS
+503 RGENTLKWGIS
-514 GQVEMMKDQI
+514 GQVEMIKDQI

-537 PNVDKE
+537 PNADKE

-552 TTQMLS
+552 TTQMFS
-558 GRLQAYAQNTYRWST
+558 GRLQAYAQNTYCWST
-573 DQGKVFL
+573 QQGKVFL
-580 TAGMRLNWWSFTN
+580 TAGMRMNWWSFTN

-607 GWKRDMTFRVATG
+607 GWKRDFTFRVATG
-620 IYYQAPFYKELRQ
+620 VYYQAPFYKELRQ
-633 TIIDDKGV
+633 TILDDKGV
-641 YRIHLNDK
+641 YRIHLNDQ

-706 GYTLGLDLKLFGEL
+706 GYALGLDLKLFGEL

-729 FSTMRSRMRFVDDVH
+729 FSTMRSRMRFTDDKH
-744 ELGWIPTPQEQ
+744 NLGWIPTPQEQ

-761 YFQDYLPQLPQY
+761 YFQDYLPQYPQY
-773 KLHLKFIWSEGLPY
+773 RLHLKFIWNEGLPF
-787 GYPRNEKMR
+787 GYPRNDAMR
-796 YLGHMGDYRRV
+796 YLGHMGDYRRI
-807 DIGASRTFSASTDK
+807 DIGASRTFSATTDK
-821 WMKKAKHV
+821 WMKKSKHV
-829 DSWSVQFDVF
+829 DSWSIQLDIF
-839 NLVGWNNMNSY
+839 NLVGWNNVNSY
-850 YWVTAADGQHWP
+850 YWVTAADGQQWS

-872 NLKIDVKIK
+872 NLKVDVKIK